1 MPTDRKKGEMTL
13 EKHKK
18 AGISQCMIVK
28 NEEKNIRQALSW
40 GKGIVSEQIVVDTGS
55 TDQTVEIARQMGA
68 KVFSFSWTDDF
79 AAAKNYAIR
88 LAECEWIAF
97 LDADE
102 SFSSE
107 DASKLL
113 SYVKNAG
120 EDYDSIVTR
129 WIHLNNEGQ
138 VLAADS
144 QIRLFRNLESLKY
157 QRRIHEYL
165 TKTDGSQNRALDA
178 TADLSILHTGY
189 GEQENQQKK
198 GSQRNLRLI
207 QKELSDHPDD
217 WEMYGYL
224 GNEYDLM
231 EEYALAEEAYRKAVA
246 QMPETQMEYDQRAS
260 DTFVRLLQLLALEIK
275 AEEPAILEI
284 YKQARERMPKDADF
298 DYIMG
303 KYYASG
309 QNYQQ
314 GAKYLKQALTLLE
327 QHGSTARSRMLAGN
341 LSKTYE
347 LLAVCCFNNGELA
360 DCVKLTTAVLSQDPY
375 IMSTAVLLISAF
387 GKDAASTGR
396 GEQGAQ
402 EVAGFLGKSFYH
414 FQELQDRLF
423 VLRAAMAAGYQELV
437 SVMQRMFTREE
448 WIAVEQGLNI
458 QQKDQKLRIVLF
470 YSGVE
475 SFNFFTDQLAEELQ
489 SRGHEIFILDLQNPP
504 DEDPHSYENLNQFL
518 ARRIDA
524 VICFDGLGT
533 REERE
538 IRAWDSHDAVVVD
551 ILMDPPFRF
560 HPTLEK
566 HARNYLLFCCDL
578 EHVEYV
584 KKYFTK
590 EVPWVAF
597 MPHVGVL
604 PDNGTPV
611 IPYKD
616 RKYDILFSGTYYR
629 PESQLAEVKKLFP
642 NDENMFI
649 FYQKVFECLAADTDL
664 TIEQAILGTMEQ
676 IQWSVPEDVLK
687 TILNCAVHVDWA
699 IRMYVREHVVTV
711 LAEAGFELY
720 LLGRGWE
727 NHPSSGLS
735 NVHRIDDRI
744 PYGETL
750 AYMAD
755 AKINL
760 NVMPWFKAGTHDRIF
775 NTLLQHSVPLTDP
788 SIWITDNF
796 MDGVDIALYDLKH
809 LEELPALVHTLLT
822 DTTLAENIIQNG
834 YEKVSRNL
842 TWGNCADWILEAIV
856 GVRKNG

>member
-1 MPTDRKKGEMTL
+1 MERQ
-13 EKHKK
+13 KK

-55 TDQTVEIARQMGA
+55 TDQTIEIARQMGA
-68 KVFSFSWTDDF
+68 KVFSFSWIDDF
-79 AAAKNYAIR
+79 AAAKNYAIS
-88 LAECEWIAF
+88 LAEYEWIAL

-102 SFSSE
+102 FFSSE

-113 SYVKNAG
+113 SYIENISD
-120 EDYDSIVTR
+120 DYDSIVTR
-129 WIHLNNEGQ
+129 WIHLDNKGQ

-144 QIRLFRNLESLKY
+144 QIRVFRNLESLRY

-165 TKTDGSQNRALDA
+165 TKTDGSQNRACDA
-178 TADLSILHTGY
+178 TAELSILHTGY
-189 GEQENQQKK
+189 GDQENQQKK

-207 QKELSDHPDD
+207 KAELTDHPDD

-231 EEYALAEEAYRKAVA
+231 EEYVLAEEAYQKAIA
-246 QMPETQMEYDQRAS
+246 RMPERLAEYDQRAS
-260 DTFVRLLQLLALEIK
+260 DTFARLLQLLALEVR
-275 AEEPAILEI
+275 AEEAKILKTYE
-284 YKQARERMPKDADF
+284 QARTRMPKEADF

-303 KYYASG
+303 KYYASR

-314 GAKYLKQALTLLE
+314 GEEYLKQALVLLE
-327 QHGSTARSRMLAGN
+327 QHGSTARSKMLAGN
-341 LSKTYE
+341 FMSAYE
-347 LLAVCCFNNGELA
+347 LLAACCFNNGQLVE
-360 DCVKLTTAVLSQDPY
+360 CVKLTTAILKEDPY
-375 IMSTAVLLISAF
+375 IMSTAVLLLSAF
-387 GKDAASTGR
+387 EKDAESMRR
-396 GEQGAQ
+396 GKQGA
-402 EVAGFLGKSFYH
+402 EEILGFLGNSFYH

-423 VLRAAMAAGYQELV
+423 VLRAAMAAGYEELLQVVRQMFTVEELAAIDQSFQQQSQENRR
-437 SVMQRMFTREE
+437 QRM
-448 WIAVEQGLNI
+448 
-458 QQKDQKLRIVLF
+458 VLF

-475 SFNFFTDQLAEELQ
+475 SFNFFTDQLAEELRA
-489 SRGHEIFILDLQNPP
+489 RGHEIFILDLLNPP
-504 DEDPHSYENLNQFL
+504 DGDPHSYENLNRFL
-518 ARRIDA
+518 SRKIDA

-533 REERE
+533 REENE
-538 IRAWDSHDAVVVD
+538 IKAWDSHDAVVVD

-584 KKYFTK
+584 KKYFAK

-597 MPHVGVL
+597 MPHIGVL
-604 PDNGTPV
+604 PDGSTQV

-616 RKYDILFSGTYYR
+616 KKYDILFSGTYYR
-629 PESQLAEVKKLFP
+629 PESQLAEVRRLFP
-642 NDENMFI
+642 DDENMFR
-649 FYQKVFECLAADTDL
+649 FYESVFECLVSDTEL
-664 TIEQAILGTMEQ
+664 TIEQAVLGTMEQ
-676 IQWSVPEDVLK
+676 MKWSVPEDVRK

-699 IRMYVREHVVTV
+699 IRMFERERVVTV

-788 SIWITDNF
+788 SVWITDNF
-796 MDGVDIALYDLKH
+796 TDGVDIALYDLKH
-809 LEELPALVHTLLT
+809 LDELPGIVRRLLT
-822 DTTLAENIIQNG
+822 DSDLAERIIQNG

-842 TWGNCADWILEAIV
+842 TFRNCVDWVLEAII
-856 GVRKNG
+856 GVQKNK

>member
-1 MPTDRKKGEMTL
+1 MEGQRKK
-13 EKHKK
+13 
-18 AGISQCMIVK
+18 GISQCMIVK
-28 NEEKNIRQALSW
+28 NEERNIERALSW

-55 TDQTVEIARQMGA
+55 TDRTVEIASRMGA
-68 KVFSFSWTDDF
+68 KIYHFQWIDDF
-79 AAAKNYAIR
+79 SAAKNYAIS
-88 LAECEWIAF
+88 LAECEWIAL

-102 SFSSE
+102 FFTPE

-113 SYVKNAG
+113 SCIEKAADG
-120 EDYDSIVTR
+120 YDSIVSG
-129 WIHLNNEGQ
+129 WIHLDNKGQ
-138 VLAADS
+138 VLAADT
-144 QIRLFRNLESLKY
+144 QIRVFRNMESLRY

-165 TKTDGSQNRALDA
+165 SRTDGSLNRALDA
-178 TADLSILHTGY
+178 TAELSILHTGY
-189 GEQENQQKK
+189 GEQENRQKK
-198 GSQRNLRLI
+198 GNRRNLRMI
-207 QKELSDHPDD
+207 QAELSEHPDD

-231 EEYALAEEAYRKAVA
+231 DEYVLAEEAYRKAIA
-246 QMPETQMEYDQRAS
+246 KMPKEQAEYDQRAS
-260 DTFVRLLQLLALEIK
+260 DTFARLLQLLALERK
-275 AEEPAILEI
+275 AEEAAILEV
-284 YKQARERMPKDADF
+284 YEQARARMPKDADF

-314 GAKYLKQALTLLE
+314 GAKYLKQALALLE
-327 QHGSTARSRMLAGN
+327 QHGSTARSKMLAGN
-341 LSKTYE
+341 LVSAYE
-347 LLAVCCFNNGELA
+347 LLAACCFNNGELVE
-360 DCVKLTTAVLSQDPY
+360 CVKLTTAVLREDPH
-375 IMSTAVLLISAF
+375 IMSTAVLLLSAF
-387 GKDAASTGR
+387 GKDAEAMGR
-396 GEQGAQ
+396 GRQGA
-402 EVAGFLGKSFYH
+402 EEILGFLGNSFYH
-414 FQELQDRLF
+414 LQELQDRLF
-423 VLRAAMAAGYQELV
+423 VLRAAMAAGYEELV
-437 SVMQRMFTREE
+437 QAVRRMFTPEE
-448 WIAVEQGLNI
+448 LAAIDQSFG
-458 QQKDQKLRIVLF
+458 QQESRRLRIVLF

-489 SRGHEIFILDLQNPP
+489 VRGHEVFILDLTNPP
-504 DEDPHSYENLNQFL
+504 EENPHSYQRLSAFL
-518 ARRIDA
+518 AKRIDA

-533 REERE
+533 REESE
-538 IRAWDSHDAVVVD
+538 IKAWDSHDAVVVD

-560 HPTLEK
+560 HPTLER

-578 EHVEYV
+578 EHVQYV
-584 KKYFTK
+584 KKYFAK

-604 PDNGTPV
+604 PDNNTPI
-611 IPYKD
+611 IPYQDK
-616 RKYDILFSGTYYR
+616 KYDILFSGTYYR
-629 PESQLAEVKKLFP
+629 PESQLAETRKLFP
-642 NDENMFI
+642 DDENMFV
-649 FYQKVFECLAADTDL
+649 FYQRVFECLVSNTDL
-664 TIEQAILGTMEQ
+664 TIEQAVLRTMDEM
-676 IQWSVPEDVLK
+676 QWSVPEEVLK
-687 TILNCAVHVDWA
+687 TILNCSVHVDWA
-699 IRMYVREHVVTV
+699 IRMFERERVVTV

-727 NHPSSGLS
+727 NHPSCGLS

-796 MDGVDIALYDLKH
+796 TDGVDIALFDLKH
-809 LEELPALVHTLLT
+809 LEKLPDVVHHLLT
-822 DTTLAENIIQNG
+822 DTALAENIIHNG

-842 TWGNCADWILEAIV
+842 TWSTCTDWILEAIV